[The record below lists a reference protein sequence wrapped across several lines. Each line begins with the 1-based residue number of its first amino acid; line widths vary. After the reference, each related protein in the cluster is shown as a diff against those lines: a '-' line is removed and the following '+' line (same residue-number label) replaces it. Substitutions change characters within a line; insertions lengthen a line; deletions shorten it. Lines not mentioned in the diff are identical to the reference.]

1 MLNVAAYAAPAAG
14 APLEKITISR
24 RDVGPTDVQIEISY
38 AGICHSDIHT
48 VRDEWGQMTYPLA
61 PGHEIVG
68 TVTAVGADVSAH
80 RVGDIVGVGCMVDSC
95 RRCAACEDGLENYC
109 LDGNIGTYGALG
121 YDGEMTQGGY
131 STHIVVEERF
141 VVRIPTALQGDKLA
155 ATTPLLCA
163 GITLYSP
170 LRHWGV
176 GPGTKVGII
185 GMGGLGHVGVKIAAA
200 MGAEVTVLSHSL
212 AKKDDGLRFGATR
225 YVATSDR
232 AAMAQLRGGLD
243 LIINTVSV
251 NLPLDEYLALL
262 RYDGTLVELGA
273 PTNPLEVA
281 GFSLIVARK
290 SLAGSCI
297 GGMPQ
302 TQEMLDFCA
311 EHGIVA
317 EIEQINADQ
326 INEAYDRVVAS
337 DVRYRFVIDAKTF

>member
-141 VVRIPTALQGDKLA
+141 VVRIPLALQGDKLA
-155 ATTPLLCA
+155 ATTQLLCA
-163 GITLYSP
+163 GTTLYSP
-170 LRHWGV
+170 LR
-176 GPGTKVGII
+176 
-185 GMGGLGHVGVKIAAA
+185 L
-200 MGAEVTVLSHSL
+200 
-212 AKKDDGLRFGATR
+212 
-225 YVATSDR
+225 
-232 AAMAQLRGGLD
+232 
-243 LIINTVSV
+243 
-251 NLPLDEYLALL
+251 
-262 RYDGTLVELGA
+262 
-273 PTNPLEVA
+273 
-281 GFSLIVARK
+281 SLIH
-290 SLAGSCI
+290 I
-297 GGMPQ
+297 
-302 TQEMLDFCA
+302 
-311 EHGIVA
+311 
-317 EIEQINADQ
+317 
-326 INEAYDRVVAS
+326 
-337 DVRYRFVIDAKTF
+337 

>member
-141 VVRIPTALQGDKLA
+141 VVRIPMALQGDKLA